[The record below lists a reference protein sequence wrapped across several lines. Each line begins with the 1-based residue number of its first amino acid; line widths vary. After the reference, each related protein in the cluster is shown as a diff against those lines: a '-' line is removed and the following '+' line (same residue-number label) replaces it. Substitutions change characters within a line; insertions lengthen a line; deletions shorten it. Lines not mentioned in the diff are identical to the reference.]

1 VAVRR
6 HGWRAGP
13 VTAGPRL
20 GDPAAHRH
28 SQQEAEATEAWHL
41 AAYSTVNGLVAAD
54 LLATA
59 GSFWYQLVAD
69 LAVTVLHAGLAGCP
83 SQQAPSS

>member
-1 VAVRR
+1 MAARR

-13 VTAGPRL
+13 VTAGPRP

-28 SQQEAEATEAWHL
+28 SQQAAEAWHL
-41 AAYSTVNGLVAAD
+41 AAYRTVNGLVAAD
-54 LLATA
+54 LLAMA